1 MDIFLNFYQHIPLYL
16 NPTLKVGLFSVSY
29 YSLMYILAF
38 AVVYFLLIYRIRKRE
53 TDIFSK
59 SSLVDFLLYSFAGLL
74 IGARLGEVI
83 FYNFSYYWQ
92 NPLAVISPFDPA
104 THEFIGIYGMSYHGG
119 LIGVVIA
126 SYFFIR
132 KYKVNRVKY
141 PAKRHAASPLFHEV
155 NFWSLSNFVVPAIPA
170 GYFFGR
176 VGNFIN
182 NELYGRVTAK
192 PWGMYFK
199 DYPYELRHPSQ
210 LYEAFLEGIVL
221 FMILWILRNKKQFQ
235 GHFLALYL
243 IGYGFFRFICEFF
256 REPDVSSAFMLKY
269 ITLGQWFSLIMII
282 AGIIIAL
289 RRKNCYN

>member
-1 MDIFLNFYQHIPLYL
+1 MDNLLYFYQHLPLYL
-16 NPTLKVGLFSVSY
+16 NPTLKIGLFSVSY

-38 AVVYFLLIYRIRKRE
+38 AVVYFLLIHRIRKKE
-53 TDIFSK
+53 TEIFSK
-59 SSLVDFLLYSFAGLL
+59 SSLVDFLLYCFIGLL

-119 LIGVVIA
+119 LIGIIIV

-132 KYKVNRVKY
+132 KYKID
-141 PAKRHAASPLFHEV
+141 
-155 NFWSLSNFVVPAIPA
+155 FWQLSDFIIPAIPA

-176 VGNFIN
+176 IGNFIN

-199 DYPYELRHPSQ
+199 DYPFELRHPSQ
-210 LYEAFLEGIVL
+210 LYEAFFEGIVL
-221 FMILWILRNKKQFQ
+221 FLFLWALRNKKQFQ
-235 GHFLALYL
+235 GNFLALYL

-256 REPDVSSAFMLKY
+256 REPDVTSGFLFRY
-269 ITLGQWFSLIMII
+269 ITLGQWFSIIMVI
-282 AGIIIAL
+282 AGAIIIAL
-289 RRKNCYN
+289 RRKN